1 MRTLLLFLC
10 LVLGTISGMAQ
21 PSVSFTRLP
30 QDLQLYPRN
39 DQNQA
44 EVIISGQVNDP
55 GFRQIEVS
63 VLKEGNFWKSASQSI
78 PEGGGSQF
86 RIPVTIQA
94 EPAEYTFQVYVRR
107 DNESVLVTER
117 KRIVCGDVYILYGQS
132 NALGLAG
139 LDDYQL
145 DDRLL
150 RNVSYPY
157 GSANIPAEMRW
168 YTAREPF
175 GSVGMLGM
183 EIQRHILQQYGI
195 PTLVI
200 NGGIGGASILE
211 LGNRTPSNHAD
222 YSNYY
227 GSLLYRAQW
236 AGVADKV
243 KAIIYKQGE
252 NEAGGEPDGYAN
264 KFRTFYN
271 QLREDYGQ
279 NPKIY
284 IGQINIM
291 TPSVSGA
298 GDLRDF
304 QRRTPQLFP
313 NLAAVATVGAV
324 GYDGLH
330 YEPRANQQLA
340 FEQFRLIARD
350 IYGSSDTQQINSPDI
365 KKIAYN
371 ERRDELTLTFDDDM
385 QMVWPPD
392 STIYNPL
399 TGNQVTRRMADFI
412 YLDEQPG
419 LIRSGRAEGNRIIL
433 TLTSPQTARTATY
446 LPPFYSTAELPFYQG
461 PYLRNSRGMRAFSFS
476 KVAIDAV
483 PVIVTPPAAPG
494 NLVASAGSP
503 AMITLT
509 WQDNADNEA
518 GFEIEQQQA
527 DGSFRRIATP
537 AANSQSFQVTGLA
550 EQTGYSFR
558 IRAVNSI
565 GASAYTNT
573 ASASTP
579 ASIPLQPQGLTAT
592 AIFSNSVNLSWTD
605 RAFNETG
612 YEIEQS
618 TTGQSFTRVAAL
630 SPGST
635 TYVAA
640 NLTENTT
647 YIFRV
652 RAVNS
657 AGASAWSNTLPVT
670 TPISV
675 PLTPGSLTAVAAT
688 PSSLT
693 LAWQDAAFNETAY
706 EVEQATPGQSFTR
719 VASLTANVASF
730 SLAGLTETT
739 TYLFRVRAVNS
750 AGASPYSNTLTVT
763 TPATLP
769 AAPTNLT
776 AGAFTPTSISLVWSD
791 NAFNE
796 TGYDIEQSTGSGEY
810 QKVATVPPNSTTY
823 ISSGLT
829 EATLYRFRVRA
840 VNSAGG
846 SAYSNIAQSLPL
858 ILGVEDLT
866 GSLRIYPNPV
876 RTGQYLQVEHDQ
888 PIFTGF
894 DVYTI
899 DGRVLSSGQ
908 QKASRTLSVPLVQA
922 AAGRYIVH
930 LRTTSGQPI
939 RKHILVY

>member
-1 MRTLLLFLC
+1 MCTRLLFLW
-10 LVLGTISGMAQ
+10 LAFSTFSVLAQ
-21 PSVSFTRLP
+21 PSVSFTQLP
-30 QDLQLYPRN
+30 KDLQLYPRN
-39 DQNQA
+39 EQNQA
-44 EVIISGQVNDP
+44 EVIISGQLNEA
-55 GFRQIEVS
+55 GYQQIEVS
-63 VLKEGNFWKSASQSI
+63 VLKEGVFWKSASQSV
-78 PEGGGSQF
+78 PDGGGSQF
-86 RIPVTIQA
+86 RIPVVIQA
-94 EPAEYTFQVYVRR
+94 EPVEYTIQVYARR
-107 DNESVLVTER
+107 GNESVLVTER

-150 RNVSYPY
+150 RNVTYPY
-157 GSANIPAEMRW
+157 GSTNIPAEMRW

-183 EIQRHILQQYGI
+183 EIQRQILQQYGI

-252 NEAGGEPDGYAN
+252 NEAGGEPAGYAE

-271 QLREDYGQ
+271 QLREDFGQ

-291 TPSVSGA
+291 TPAVTGA

-304 QRRTPQLFP
+304 QRRAPQLFP
-313 NLAAVATVGAV
+313 NLAAIATVGAV

-330 YEPRANQQLA
+330 YEPRANKQLA

-350 IYGSSDTQQINSPDI
+350 IYGSADTRQINSPDI

-371 ERRDELTLTFDDDM
+371 ERRDELTLTFDNDM
-385 QMVWPPD
+385 QMVWPQD
-392 STIYNPL
+392 TTIYNPL
-399 TGNQVTRRMADFI
+399 TGNQVNRRMTDFI

-419 LIRSGRAEGNRIIL
+419 LVRNGRAEGNRIIL
-433 TLTSPQTARTATY
+433 TLASPQSAKTVTY
-446 LPPFYSTAELPFYQG
+446 LPPYYSTAELLFYQG
-461 PYLRNSRGMRAFSFS
+461 PYLKNSRGMRAFSFS
-476 KVAIDAV
+476 KVAIDAA
-483 PVIVTPPAAPG
+483 PVIVTPPAAPA

-503 AMITLT
+503 NGITLN

-518 GFEIEQQQA
+518 GFEIEQQQP
-527 DGSFRRIATP
+527 DGSFRQVATA
-537 AANSQSFQVTGLA
+537 AANSTSFQMTGLA
-550 EQTGYSFR
+550 EQTVYSFR
-558 IRAVNSI
+558 IRAVNSA
-565 GASAYTNT
+565 GASGYTNMAT
-573 ASASTP
+573 AATP
-579 ASIPLQPQGLTAT
+579 ASIPLQPQNLMAT
-592 AIFSNSVNLSWTD
+592 TVFSNSVNLTWAD

-618 TTGQSFTRVAAL
+618 STGQSFTRVAAL
-630 SPGST
+630 PAGAT
-635 TYVAA
+635 AYIAG

-647 YIFRV
+647 YFFRV
-652 RAVNS
+652 RAVNP
-657 AGASAWSNTLPVT
+657 AGASAWSNTLSVT
-670 TPISV
+670 TPVSV
-675 PLTPGSLTAVAAT
+675 PLQPGSLTTVGAA

-706 EVEQATPGQSFTR
+706 EVEQASPGQSFTR
-719 VASLTANVASF
+719 VASLPANTT
-730 SLAGLTETT
+730 SLTLSGLTETT
-739 TYLFRVRAVNS
+739 TYLFRVRAVNV
-750 AGASPYSNTLTVT
+750 AGTSPYSNTLTVT

-769 AAPTNLT
+769 APPTSLT
-776 AGAFTPTSISLVWSD
+776 AGAFTPTSISLVWTD
-791 NAFNE
+791 NAVNE
-796 TGYDIEQSTGSGEY
+796 TGYDIELSSGSGEF
-810 QKVATVPPNSTTY
+810 QKIATVPPNSTTY

-829 EATLYRFRVRA
+829 EATLYSFRVRA

-846 SAYSNIAQSLPL
+846 SAYSNIARSLPL

-866 GSLRIYPNPV
+866 GSLRVYPNPV
-876 RTGQYLQVEHDQ
+876 RTGQLLQVEHDQ

-894 DVYTI
+894 EVYTI
-899 DGRVLSSGQ
+899 DGRVLLTGQ
-908 QKASRTLSVPLVQA
+908 QKAARNLSIALDQA
-922 AAGRYIVH
+922 AAGRYIVNLH
-930 LRTTSGQPI
+930 TTSGQLI
-939 RKHILVY
+939 RRHILIY